1 VSSPAPFNLPV
12 PANPAVVG
20 VELFA
25 QGALVDPSP
34 GASVPIG
41 LTEAL
46 QLCIG
51 P

>member
-20 VELFA
+20 ADLYV
-25 QGALVDPSP
+25 QGALVDPTP
-34 GASVPIG
+34 GASVLIG